1 MLHFNPVLFQIR
13 KFPEFRKIH
22 CLNKQ
27 MESIEEGEKK
37 PPSWEPS
44 QDPSGA
50 IPIPVKQ
57 LAAILLSGFVKVV
70 LMCIT
75 LLNFP
80 FFFGF
85 PL

>member
-1 MLHFNPVLFQIR
+1 
-13 KFPEFRKIH
+13 
-22 CLNKQ
+22 

-80 FFFGF
+80 FFFWFSPLTFVF
-85 PL
+85 PFTVSVTTRRS